1 MDSKATVENDKS
13 NKEFSPS
20 IVGAS
25 FLVSSHRP
33 AVVAGMKG
41 IEKRG
46 DFSEKGAP
54 CVEEDGWL
62 VMIAEQAFP
71 AVQILAASLCDSV
84 TVVFL
89 FERQSRQVQ
98 KYALARLETMS
109 PGWKRQIFI

>member
-71 AVQILAASLCDSV
+71 AVQILAASLCHSV

-89 FERQSRQVQ
+89 LRTAEPAGSKCACLRD
-98 KYALARLETMS
+98 
-109 PGWKRQIFI
+109 